1 MIDLFNLNEY
11 IKNWIKGRERFLNL
25 ITAPFNS
32 SDIFIEV
39 ILYLVNNG
47 ERVLYI
53 TNENE
58 NNVDILKNIKKYTNF
73 RGYAYVKPK
82 SSFDEALFVVSS
94 QRRIQSINKDFSL
107 VIYDDINSFP
117 VYRKEEIEKFINDNY
132 NENTKYIFYSIES
145 IIQDKRD
152 IIIPARK
159 NKLPILEP
167 AIITTRIDITKDMPY
182 IIYEYLKWSVESQRK
197 VIIYVPDKDKVIST
211 YSYLKDYCRSLC
223 KSLYFF
229 IKGETEKKIFD
240 NFMKHKS
247 SILVSNDYSIE
258 SCLLKGTDILVFF
271 SDNELFN
278 YKMLIHFCAEVEKNN
293 KINRGDVV
301 FLANTETADMTLAKD
316 KIRNFNKEAWE
327 NGLLK
332 I

>member
-1 MIDLFNLNEY
+1 MIDLLNLNEY
-11 IKNWIKGRERFLNL
+11 IKNWVKGKEQFLNL
-25 ITAPFNS
+25 ITVPFNS
-32 SDIFIEV
+32 SDIFIEA

-47 ERVLYI
+47 KRVLYI

-94 QRRIQSINKDFSL
+94 QRRIQSIDKDFSL

-117 VYRKEEIEKFINDNY
+117 AYRREEIEKFINDNY

-145 IIQDKRD
+145 IIQNKRD

-197 VIIYVPDKDKVIST
+197 VIIYVPDKDKVMST
-211 YSYLKDYCRSLC
+211 YLYLKDYCMNLC
-223 KSLYFF
+223 RSLYFF
-229 IKGETEKKIFD
+229 IEGETEKKIFD

-247 SILVSNDYSIE
+247 SILVSNDYIIE
-258 SCLLKGTDILVFF
+258 SCLLNSTDILVFF
-271 SDNELFN
+271 SDNGLFN
-278 YKMLIHFCAEVEKNN
+278 YKMLIHFCAEVVKNN

-301 FLANTETADMTLAKD
+301 FLANAETSDMALAKD